1 MKYKARITHTRT
13 DGGRSYTVYADCT
26 VVESDVPLN
35 CNEPPFYYQVEEQK
49 KKKKEAPEADRRVF
63 QAKPVISGVD

>member
-13 DGGRSYTVYADCT
+13 DSGKTYTVYADCT
-26 VVESDVPLN
+26 IVESDVPLN
-35 CNEPPFYYQVEEQK
+35 ENEPPFYYLVEE
-49 KKKKEAPEADRRVF
+49 KKETHGVEKRVF